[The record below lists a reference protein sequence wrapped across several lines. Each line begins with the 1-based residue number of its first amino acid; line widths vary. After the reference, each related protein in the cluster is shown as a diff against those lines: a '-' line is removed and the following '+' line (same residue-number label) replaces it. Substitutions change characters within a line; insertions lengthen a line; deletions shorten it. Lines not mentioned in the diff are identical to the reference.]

1 MAVLQR
7 MSGIKLTYFNGRG
20 RAETARYVLAYAGA
34 EYEDNRI
41 TGEQFAELKP
51 SLNYGQ
57 LPVKHE
63 SGYICFKGS
72 PVQWQVLEYEGT
84 TLCQSV
90 TIARFLA
97 TTFNLAGRTA
107 LERAMVDEVAD
118 AVTDVQNA
126 VVGISLHLQ
135 AVNQAFIKKS
145 FVSTA
150 PSSKK
155 TRL

>member
-1 MAVLQR
+1 M
-7 MSGIKLTYFNGRG
+7 
-20 RAETARYVLAYAGA
+20 
-34 EYEDNRI
+34 
-41 TGEQFAELKP
+41 
-51 SLNYGQ
+51 
-57 LPVKHE
+57 
-63 SGYICFKGS
+63 
-72 PVQWQVLEYEGT
+72 QWQVLEYEGT

-126 VVGISLHLQ
+126 VVGISFHLQ
-135 AVNQAFIKKS
+135 AVNQAFIRMI
-145 FVSTA
+145 FVSMA